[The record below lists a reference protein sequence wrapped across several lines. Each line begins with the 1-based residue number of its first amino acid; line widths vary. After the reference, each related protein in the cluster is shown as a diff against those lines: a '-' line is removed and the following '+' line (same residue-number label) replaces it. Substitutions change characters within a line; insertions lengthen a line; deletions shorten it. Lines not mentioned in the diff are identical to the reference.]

1 MNEVSCVFLRYVI
14 VLSKNLDYIGL
25 SKAYSQLIVP
35 AIKVANE
42 KGDVESEARLIY
54 AAQRITNEL

>member
-1 MNEVSCVFLRYVI
+1 VI